1 MEDSRDGGGVSA
13 TPQRARERG
22 KLRAV
27 VVDDSAFMRSLV
39 VETLREA
46 DVEVVATATDGRE
59 AVDAVADHA
68 PDVVTMDV
76 EMPRMDGVTA
86 TERIAREHPT
96 PVLLVSAHTTE
107 GAAVTLEGL
116 SKGAADFTPKP
127 DPDRGGMGAFRREL
141 TAKVPTVASVD
152 ADSLVPAG
160 TTSPSRPAAPP
171 RAYVDDP
178 VLVVG
183 ASTGGP
189 AVVERLFEG
198 LPLAADLRVLVVQHM
213 PDGFTARFAE
223 RLDAVGEY
231 AVREAGDGDRI
242 GGGEALV
249 APGGSHLEVRRSA
262 AGRLRVDLDDGPRV
276 NNVRPAVDVT
286 MASVARRVED
296 PLVGV
301 VLTGMGGDGTD
312 GLRAMKRAGA
322 TTMAQD
328 ELTAAVFG
336 MPRRA
341 IGAGVVDR
349 VVPADGVADAVTDA
363 VRRD

>member
-1 MEDSRDGGGVSA
+1 MTA
-13 TPQRARERG
+13 QRARERG

-39 VETLREA
+39 VETLRDA
-46 DVEVVATATDGRE
+46 DVEVVATAADGHE
-59 AVDAVADHA
+59 ALDAVADHE

-86 TERIAREHPT
+86 TERIARENPT

-107 GAAVTLEGL
+107 GAEVTLEGL

-127 DPDRGGMGAFRREL
+127 DAARGGMATFRREL
-141 TAKVPTVASVD
+141 SEKVPAVASVD
-152 ADSLVPAG
+152 ATSLVPSG
-160 TTSPSRPAAPP
+160 TATPATPDRP
-171 RAYVDDP
+171 RAYVDAP

-189 AVVERLFEG
+189 AVVERLFAG
-198 LPLAADLRVLVVQHM
+198 LPGATDLRVLVVQHM

-223 RLDAVGEY
+223 RLDAAGEY
-231 AVREAGDGDRI
+231 DVSEASDGDRI

-249 APGGSHLEVRRSA
+249 APGGSHLEVRRNA
-262 AGRLRVDLDDGPRV
+262 GGRLRVALDDGPRV
-276 NNVRPAVDVT
+276 HNVRPAVDVT
-286 MASVARRVED
+286 MESAARRVED
-296 PLVGV
+296 PLVGT
-301 VLTGMGGDGTD
+301 VLTGMGGDGTA
-312 GLRAMKRAGA
+312 GLRALKRAGA
-322 TTMAQD
+322 TTLAQD
-328 ELTAAVFG
+328 EATAAVFG

-349 VVPADGVADAVTDA
+349 VVPADGVASAVVDAVTVADGGN
-363 VRRD
+363 

>member
-1 MEDSRDGGGVSA
+1 MTG
-13 TPQRARERG
+13 QRSRG
-22 KLRAV
+22 KGRLRAV

-46 DVEVVATATDGRE
+46 DVEVVATAADGHE
-59 AVDAVADHA
+59 AVAAVADHD

-86 TERIAREHPT
+86 TAQIVRETPT

-107 GAAVTLEGL
+107 GAEVTLEGL

-127 DPDRGGMGAFRREL
+127 DPDRGGVGAFRREL
-141 TAKVPTVASVD
+141 TEKVPAVASVD
-152 ADSLVPAG
+152 ATSLVPSETA
-160 TTSPSRPAAPP
+160 TPTPATRAPAQ
-171 RAYVDDP
+171 RSYVADP

-189 AVVERLFEG
+189 AVVERLFAD
-198 LPLAADLRVLVVQHM
+198 LPRAADLRVLVVQHM

-223 RLDAVGEY
+223 RLDAAGPYDVS
-231 AVREAGDGDRI
+231 EAGDGDRI

-249 APGGSHLEVRRSA
+249 APGGSHLAVRRNA
-262 AGRLRVDLDDGPRV
+262 GGRLRVALDDGPRV

-286 MASVARRVED
+286 MASAARRVED

-322 TTMAQD
+322 RTLAQD
-328 ELTAAVFG
+328 EATAAVFG

-349 VVPADGVADAVTDA
+349 VVPADGVAGAVAAAVTSGGGD
-363 VRRD
+363 